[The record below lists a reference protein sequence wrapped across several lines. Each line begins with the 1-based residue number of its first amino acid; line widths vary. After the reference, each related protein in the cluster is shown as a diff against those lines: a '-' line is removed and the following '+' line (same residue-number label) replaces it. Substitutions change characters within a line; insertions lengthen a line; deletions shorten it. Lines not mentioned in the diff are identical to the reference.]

1 MIFLADYFHCI
12 AEEIGNASVVV
23 PRSMLSS
30 VILNGI
36 LGFSML
42 VTVLFSAGDYEQAV
56 NSPTQYPFI
65 EIIAQAVGSNK
76 GATAMVR
83 PSAPRFKIQKANQE
97 PDCDYHLGYDFRNSG
112 SSCYGFTDDVGFCP
126 RRGRSGV
133 GLSKSGEFFKRAWK
147 GLE

>member
-1 MIFLADYFHCI
+1 MTFLADYFHYI

-76 GATAMVR
+76 GATAIVR
-83 PSAPRFKIQKANQE
+83 LSAPRFKVQKANKSQIAIIISAMI
-97 PDCDYHLGYDFRNSG
+97 FA
-112 SSCYGFTDDVGFCP
+112 T
-126 RRGRSGV
+126 V
-133 GLSKSGEFFKRAWK
+133 GLLATALRMTWAFAREEGVPASAYLSRVSSLREHRKV
-147 GLE
+147 